1 MIKDHEVSS
10 GGTRR
15 HPQRVLGKNM
25 EMAHLPLVT
34 IE

>member
-1 MIKDHEVSS
+1 MNAYCVRP
-10 GGTRR
+10 GGVR
-15 HPQRVLGKNM
+15 HDPQRVLGKNM